1 MSHRE
6 GQSTRRELR
15 HGRNN
20 EFLALRLI
28 ARALG
33 GEVVGGQVL
42 CPGPGHSASDRS
54 LAVRPSAQ
62 SPLGFIAFSH
72 AGDHWPACRDYVL
85 EKLGWRSC
93 EPADALRRYQQPPQ
107 RDYGLKDHERR
118 QHEKAAWLWSRRRPI
133 TGTPAEFYLRA
144 ARGYSRPIPRT
155 LAFLPPSKPEHHPA
169 MMAAFGVCN
178 ELEPGVVG
186 EPLNVD
192 SVHLTLL
199 KPDGSGK
206 ADIDRNKLI
215 VGRPHAR
222 PIAVAPPNDLLGLA
236 ITEGIEDALSAHE
249 GAGVG
254 AWAAGAAGFMPA
266 LASAVPEWIEAATI
280 YAHADKNG
288 REGAFKLAAALS
300 RRGVEVFV
308 EGIAS

>member
-1 MSHRE
+1 MSMAATD
-6 GQSTRRELR
+6 SR

-28 ARALG
+28 ERALG

-62 SPLGFIAFSH
+62 SPFGFIAYSH
-72 AGDHWPACRDYVL
+72 AGDHWPACRDHVL

-93 EPADALRRYQQPPQ
+93 DSAKALRRYQRPPQ
-107 RDYGLKDHERR
+107 CGYGLQGHERR
-118 QHEKAAWLWSRRRPI
+118 QHEKAASLWSRRRPI
-133 TGTPAEFYLRA
+133 IGTPAELYVRE
-144 ARGYSRPIPRT
+144 ARRYSGLIPST
-155 LAFLPPSKPEHHPA
+155 LAFLPPVKPEHHPA
-169 MMAAFGVCN
+169 VIAAFSVCD
-178 ELEPGVVG
+178 EAEPGVIDA
-186 EPLNVD
+186 PLDVN

-206 ADIDRNKLI
+206 ANSHPNKLI
-215 VGRPHAR
+215 VGRPLAR

-236 ITEGIEDALSAHE
+236 ITEGIEDALTAHE
-249 GAGVG
+249 ATGLGV
-254 AWAAGAAGFMPA
+254 WAAGAAGFMPA
-266 LASAVPEWIEAATI
+266 LASAVPKWIEAATI
-280 YAHADKNG
+280 YAHADKSG
-288 REGAFKLAAALS
+288 REGALRLAAALS
-300 RRGVEVFV
+300 RRGVQVFM

>member
-1 MSHRE
+1 VEEAAMNLD
-6 GQSTRRELR
+6 LR
-15 HGRNN
+15 
-20 EFLALRLI
+20 AA

-33 GEVVGGQVL
+33 GEICGGEVL
-42 CPGPGHSASDRS
+42 APGPGHSPADRS
-54 LAVRPSAQ
+54 LSIKLDGAAPE
-62 SPLGFIAFSH
+62 GFILHSF

-93 EPADALRRYQQPPQ
+93 EPADALRRYQRPPQ
-107 RDYGLKDHERR
+107 RDYGFKDHERR

-133 TGTPAEFYLRA
+133 TGTPAELYLRA
-144 ARGYSRPIPRT
+144 ARGYSGPIPRT

-169 MMAAFGVCN
+169 MMAVFGVCN
-178 ELEPGVVG
+178 EPEPGVVG

-192 SVHLTLL
+192 SVHLTML

-206 ADIDRNKLI
+206 AAIDRNKLI
-215 VGRPHAR
+215 VGRPLAR

-236 ITEGIEDALSAHE
+236 ITEGIEDALSVYEAV
-249 GAGVG
+249 GLG

-266 LASAVPEWIEAATI
+266 LASAVPKWIEAATI
-280 YAHADKNG
+280 YAHADKSG
-288 REGAFKLAAALS
+288 REGALRLAAALS

-308 EGIAS
+308 EGIAP

>member
-249 GAGVG
+249 CPSSE
-254 AWAAGAAGFMPA
+254 F
-266 LASAVPEWIEAATI
+266 LRQRAVRI
-280 YAHADKNG
+280 
-288 REGAFKLAAALS
+288 
-300 RRGVEVFV
+300 RGGSGSF
-308 EGIAS
+308 G